1 MKYRWAVLAAGTVAQ
16 ASFSAVS
23 IGLSVLAP
31 ALREHYD
38 LSLAEVGIVLASVW
52 VGPTLTLLPWGLLAD
67 RVGERST
74 LAVGLAACGT
84 SLAAAAFA
92 PNFASLVAILLV
104 AGAAGAAVNSAS
116 GRAVMA
122 WFGAEERG
130 LALGVRQT
138 AIPVGGGVA
147 ALVVPLLE
155 GAGGVEAAIL
165 FLAGFCLAGAL
176 AGAAVVRDVGGA
188 AEPGPWT
195 IRDRRLW
202 RLCIASGFYVVT
214 QIPLMSFLVLY
225 LHDERGMSTGE
236 AGAVLAAVQVL
247 AAAMRIAAGRWSDI
261 VGSRIGPL
269 RRIGLATAAA
279 AGLSAALLGAPLGVL
294 VPVIGAATA
303 LSMAW
308 NGLSF
313 TAAAELAGR
322 ARAGAAIGVQQTT
335 LSIFGVWVPVG
346 FAALV
351 DATSWTT
358 GFAAFAAAPLVG
370 WWLLGGLG
378 QLAPEDRRDRGESEP
393 GLLERRLARGQPL
406 QSQARQ
412 EEGTRPS
419 PR

>member
-1 MKYRWAVLAAGTVAQ
+1 M
-16 ASFSAVS
+16 
-23 IGLSVLAP
+23 
-31 ALREHYD
+31 
-38 LSLAEVGIVLASVW
+38 LASVW

-74 LAVGLAACGT
+74 LGVGLAACGVA
-84 SLAAAAFA
+84 LAAAAFA
-92 PNFASLVAILLV
+92 PDFASLVAALLV

-138 AIPVGGGVA
+138 AIPVGGGIA
-147 ALVVPLLE
+147 ALAVPALDA
-155 GAGGVEAAIL
+155 AGGVEAAIL

-176 AGAAVVRDVGGA
+176 AGVAVVRDVAHPAEA
-188 AEPGPWT
+188 APWT
-195 IRDRRLW
+195 LRDRRLW

-225 LHDERGMSTGE
+225 LHDERGMSAGA
-236 AGAVLAAVQVL
+236 AGAVLAAVQLL
-247 AAAMRIAAGRWSDI
+247 AAALRIAAGRWSDL
-261 VGSRIGPL
+261 VGSRIRPL

-279 AGLSAALLGAPLGVL
+279 AGLSAALLGAPLEVL
-294 VPVIGAATA
+294 VPVIGVATA

-335 LSIFGVWVPVG
+335 LSVFGVWVPVG

-351 DATSWTT
+351 DATSWTI

-370 WWLLGGLG
+370 WWLLRE
-378 QLAPEDRRDRGESEP
+378 LAPEDRRDRGESEP
-393 GLLERRLARGQPL
+393 GFVERRLAGRQPL
-406 QSQARQ
+406 QSQPRQ
-412 EEGTRPS
+412 EEGSGSSTR
-419 PR
+419 